1 MGYLKDPKTWIP
13 NIFPKNCSQNICTI
27 YCPKW
32 CKYIILPPPPP
43 PQPLVIGDIGGTT
56 TLSPVVIVII
66 TLIGSIFLV
75 MAYYFMIYIC
85 CSRNNQS
92 SVLLTREVS
101 YNLETREP
109 EGPEARVDVLDQDN
123 DHLNYVPWLVMGKGL
138 DEELIK
144 SITVCKYKK
153 EDGLFTCTDCSVCLG
168 EFQEDESIKI
178 LPKCCHVFHVY
189 CIDTW
194 LKTHLNCPLC
204 RANVCCN
211 IGKSS
216 QPVSPPPSQLPVMT
230 AESNT
235 SNESTNLG

>member
-43 PQPLVIGDIGGTT
+43 PPLVIGDIGGTT
-56 TLSPVVIVII
+56 TLSPVVVVII

-92 SVLLTREVS
+92 SSMMLTREVS
-101 YNLETREP
+101 YDLETHEP
-109 EGPEARVDVLDQDN
+109 EGLEARVDVHDQDN

-138 DEELIK
+138 DEEIIK

-178 LPKCCHVFHVY
+178 LPKCSHVFHVY

-204 RANVCCN
+204 RANVCCDV
-211 IGKSS
+211 KSS
-216 QPVSPPPSQLPVMT
+216 QPVSPPPLQLPVMT

-235 SNESTNLG
+235 RNDSTNLG